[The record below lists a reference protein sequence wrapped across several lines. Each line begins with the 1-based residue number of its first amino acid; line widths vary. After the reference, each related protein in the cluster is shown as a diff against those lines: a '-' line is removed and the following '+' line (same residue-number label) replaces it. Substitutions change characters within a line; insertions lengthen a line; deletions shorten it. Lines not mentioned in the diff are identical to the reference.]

1 MQFQKLSFQNAE
13 GERLAARLDL
23 PVDGRP
29 VAYALFAHCFT
40 CTKNLRAVNNISRGL
55 TGQRIAVLRFDFTGL
70 GESEGDFAETNFSS
84 NVADLVAAA
93 NFLAHEFEGPQI
105 LIGHS
110 LGGAA
115 VLQAAGQIPSVRA
128 VVTIGAP
135 SEPTHVTRLLASARE
150 TIEAS
155 GEAEVAIAGRTFRIK
170 KQFLDDLDRTRMEST
185 VRNLRRP
192 LLVLHS
198 PLDTTVGINNA
209 AELFQA
215 AKHPK
220 SFISLDKADHLL
232 SKPED
237 SLYVGSLIPAWV
249 SRYLEPVHLTGE
261 ALEAEGKQTVVRTG
275 QARYYTEILAH
286 GHGLVA
292 DEPVTAGGTD
302 MGPSPYGLLTA
313 ALGACTSITLRM
325 YADRKGWPLEAV
337 TVRLNHEKIHAE
349 DCENCETER
358 GKIDRIEREVE
369 LIGPLND
376 KQRARLKEVA
386 DRCPVHRTLHSEI
399 VVETT
404 LKPKESEGQDQSS

>member
-1 MQFQKLSFQNAE
+1 
-13 GERLAARLDL
+13 
-23 PVDGRP
+23 
-29 VAYALFAHCFT
+29 
-40 CTKNLRAVNNISRGL
+40 
-55 TGQRIAVLRFDFTGL
+55 
-70 GESEGDFAETNFSS
+70 
-84 NVADLVAAA
+84 
-93 NFLAHEFEGPQI
+93 
-105 LIGHS
+105 
-110 LGGAA
+110 
-115 VLQAAGQIPSVRA
+115 
-128 VVTIGAP
+128 
-135 SEPTHVTRLLASARE
+135 LASARE